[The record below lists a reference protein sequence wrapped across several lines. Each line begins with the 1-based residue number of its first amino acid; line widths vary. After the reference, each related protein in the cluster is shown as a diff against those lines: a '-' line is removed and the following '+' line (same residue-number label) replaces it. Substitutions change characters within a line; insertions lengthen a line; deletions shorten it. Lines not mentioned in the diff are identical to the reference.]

1 MCAEPGF
8 PGLVKTY
15 DINNVHQKHFLLE
28 QKIDEACIFWRKTS
42 KSDFFLSARKLTSND
57 LIWNPK

>member
-28 QKIDEACIFWRKTS
+28 QKIDEA
-42 KSDFFLSARKLTSND
+42 FFEEKQVSQISF
-57 LIWNPK
+57 